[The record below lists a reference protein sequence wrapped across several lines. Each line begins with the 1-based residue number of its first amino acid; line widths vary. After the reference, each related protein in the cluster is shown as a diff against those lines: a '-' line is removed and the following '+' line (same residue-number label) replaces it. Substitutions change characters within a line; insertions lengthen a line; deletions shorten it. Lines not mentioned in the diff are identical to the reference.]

1 MSKNIPGQ
9 IDPRPWLE
17 RSRTATGRDVLRAMS
32 AESPTVSDLAVLLS
46 PAADSAMEQM
56 AQRALDLTRRHFG
69 RTISLYIP
77 LYLSDYCSGG
87 CVYCGFAADRR
98 IQRHRLDRRQA
109 IAEMDYIKS
118 MGFDEIL
125 LLTGERTRQAGFPFV
140 LENVRL
146 AAARFNAVTIETFP
160 MAVDEYKA
168 LADAGCI
175 GISLYQETFDPG
187 VYSQVHRWGPKRDY
201 EGRIDAPGRAL
212 EAGIRQAGLGVL
224 LGLADPIFDA
234 LALFQHIC
242 HLRKTFWRAGFSVSF
257 PRIRPQA
264 GGYAPICPVD
274 DRLLARIIWAFRICL
289 PDAHMVL
296 STRESP
302 AFRDGMAGVGISKM
316 SSASRTTVGGYAGS
330 EACRN
335 GQFSVND
342 DRDTDAFCA
351 MLRARGL
358 EPVFKNWDAV
368 YRSTA

>member
-1 MSKNIPGQ
+1 MSKGIPEQ
-9 IDPRPWLE
+9 IDPGPWLE
-17 RSRTATGRDVLRAMS
+17 LSRAATGRDVLRALA

-46 PAADSAMEQM
+46 PAADSAMESM
-56 AQRALDLTRRHFG
+56 AQRALHLTRRHFG

-98 IQRHRLDRRQA
+98 VPRSRLDRGHA
-109 IAEMDYIKS
+109 IGEMDSIKA

-125 LLTGERTRQAGFPFV
+125 LLTGERTKQAGFPFV

-146 AAARFNAVTIETFP
+146 AAERFNLVAIETFP
-160 MAVDEYKA
+160 MTADEYRA
-168 LADAGCI
+168 LSDDGCV
-175 GISLYQETFDPG
+175 GMSLYQETFDP
-187 VYSQVHRWGPKRDY
+187 VIYRQAHRWGPKQDY
-201 EGRIDAPGRAL
+201 AGRIDAPRRAL
-212 EAGIRQAGLGVL
+212 EGGMRQVGLGVL
-224 LGLADPIFDA
+224 LGLADPVFDA
-234 LALFQHIC
+234 LALFRHIE
-242 HLRKTFWRAGFSVSF
+242 HLRKSFWRSGFSVSF

-264 GGYAPICPVD
+264 GGYAPSHPVD
-274 DRLLARIIWAFRICL
+274 ERLLARIIWAFRICL
-289 PDAHMVL
+289 PDAHLVL

-316 SSASRTTVGGYAGS
+316 SAASRTTVGGYAES

-335 GQFSVND
+335 GQFAVND
-342 DRDTDAFCA
+342 DRGTAAFRE
-351 MLRARGL
+351 MLKARGL